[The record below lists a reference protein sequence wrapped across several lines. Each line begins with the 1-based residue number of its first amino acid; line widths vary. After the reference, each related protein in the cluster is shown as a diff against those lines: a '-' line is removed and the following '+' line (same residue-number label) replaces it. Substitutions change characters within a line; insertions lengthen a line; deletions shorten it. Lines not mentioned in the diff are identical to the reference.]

1 MERRTDFPRQ
11 GDWRYWKG
19 LLRGERGQEDGPR
32 MEARNGREEAQAGR
46 LDPKEEEEG
55 DNPLISLGLITVPLL
70 LLLQAVL

>member
-1 MERRTDFPRQ
+1 
-11 GDWRYWKG
+11 
-19 LLRGERGQEDGPR
+19 

-46 LDPKEEEEG
+46 LDPKEEEEEG

>member
-1 MERRTDFPRQ
+1 
-11 GDWRYWKG
+11 
-19 LLRGERGQEDGPR
+19 

-46 LDPKEEEEG
+46 LDPKEEEG